1 MGKTSGLMDPRRRI
15 RPGYQVE
22 GEILPDRQQSIM
34 AGYTRLRNLPDNP
47 VFRGSMVGEADG
59 ALFLPA
65 IGSMIHRFLW
75 AARHRRP
82 ASC

>member
-1 MGKTSGLMDPRRRI
+1 MDPRRRI

-34 AGYTRLRNLPDNP
+34 AGYPRLRNLPDNP

-59 ALFLPA
+59 ASVLPA
-65 IGSMIHRFLW
+65 IGSVIHSPLW
-75 AARHRRP
+75 AAKHQGLT
-82 ASC
+82 SC

>member
-34 AGYTRLRNLPDNP
+34 AGYPRLRNPPEDSS
-47 VFRGSMVGEADG
+47 FWGSMVGEAGG
-59 ALFLPA
+59 ASVVPA
-65 IGSMIHRFLW
+65 IGSVIHSPLW
-75 AARHRRP
+75 VAKHQGLT
-82 ASC
+82 SC